1 MSLIRFTLIFL
12 LIIIEVNGAEEN
24 QSSVEVELNSSSE
37 NIKGIVENSPD
48 LLSVDQDLFKT
59 ALIEKNVKYC
69 SFIKKKNKK
78 IECFGIIK
86 RNSGYC
92 NMIKDKDLKNKCL
105 SIALSDKSLC
115 DKINDKTIKK
125 ECISLDR

>member
-1 MSLIRFTLIFL
+1 MRFTLIFL
-12 LIIIEVNGAEEN
+12 LIIIEVNSTEEN
-24 QSSVEVELNSSSE
+24 QNSVVAESNNSSKD
-37 NIKGIVENSPD
+37 IKDILKNPLDSV
-48 LLSVDQDLFKT
+48 SVDKELFKI
-59 ALIEKNVKYC
+59 ALVEKNVKYC
-69 SFIKKKNKK
+69 SFIKNKNKK

-92 NMIKDKDLKNKCL
+92 NMLEDEELKNKCL

-115 DKINDKTIKK
+115 DKIKDKTIKK

>member
-1 MSLIRFTLIFL
+1 MVRFILIFFLL
-12 LIIIEVNGAEEN
+12 LIIVNGAEDN
-24 QSSVEVELNSSSE
+24 QSSIEIELNSSKNIE
-37 NIKGIVENSPD
+37 NNSSS
-48 LLSVDQDLFKT
+48 LLFVDYDLFKI
-59 ALIEKNVKYC
+59 AFMEKNVKYC
-69 SFIKKKNKK
+69 SFIKNKNKK

-105 SIALSDKSLC
+105 SVALTDKSLC
-115 DKINDKTIKK
+115 DKIKNKIIKK